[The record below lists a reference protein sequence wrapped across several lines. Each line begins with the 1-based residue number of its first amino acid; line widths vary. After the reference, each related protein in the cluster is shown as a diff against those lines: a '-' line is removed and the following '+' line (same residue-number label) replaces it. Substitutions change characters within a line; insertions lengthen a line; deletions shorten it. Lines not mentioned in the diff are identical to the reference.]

1 MTLVQAVQIVQVA
14 LDVIVSAALRVL
26 LVQVHVQVASLA
38 QAVIAVIAVEFVM
51 HV

>member
-14 LDVIVSAALRVL
+14 LDVIVSVALRVL
-26 LVQVHVQVASLA
+26 LAQVYVQVANLA

-51 HV
+51 YV